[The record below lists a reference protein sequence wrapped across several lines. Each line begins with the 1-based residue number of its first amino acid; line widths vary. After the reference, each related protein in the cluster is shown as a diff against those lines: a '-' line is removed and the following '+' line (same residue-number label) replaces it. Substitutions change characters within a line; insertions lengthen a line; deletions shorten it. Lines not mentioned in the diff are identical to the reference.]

1 MGYKRLWTVF
11 LLALV
16 MGTAI
21 TTAVAA
27 TGRVITLGAD
37 LNSADQAKVA
47 QGLGVDLNNTEVEI
61 IRITNKEER
70 KYLQGLVPASIIGS
84 RAISSAMV
92 ELLPAGSGISVSTR
106 NITWVT
112 NDMYGN
118 ALATARVKDARITA
132 VAPFPVS
139 GTAALTGIFKA
150 FEAAT
155 GQKLDE
161 KSKKVA
167 NEELVRMGELGEQL
181 GKEKATQ
188 LIMKV
193 KEQVVADK
201 ITDPAQIKQI
211 IINIAGDLNINLNTD
226 QIDQLVALMQKIST
240 LNLNIKDVST
250 QLQDIKT
257 KLDQV
262 IADNQ
267 EVKGLLQR
275 ILDFLQG
282 IIEHGHILPGGNKSK
297 SAGRFLYT

>member
-1 MGYKRLWTVF
+1 MKFKKFLTAM
-11 LLALV
+11 LLAV
-16 MGTAI
+16 FMGTM
-21 TTAVAA
+21 VLPAA
-27 TGRVITLGAD
+27 AQAAAKTDRVITLGAD
-37 LNSADQAKVA
+37 LSAGDREKVA
-47 QGLGVDLNNTEVEI
+47 QNLGVDLQSTTVPVIEV
-61 IRITNKEER
+61 TNKEER
-70 KYLQGLVPASIIGS
+70 KYLQGLVPAKVIGS

-92 ELLPAGSGISVSTR
+92 EVLPAGSGISVNTR

-112 NDMYGN
+112 NDMYAN
-118 ALATARVKDARITA
+118 ALTTAQVKDARITA

-155 GQKLDE
+155 GQKLNE

-167 NEELVRMGELGEQL
+167 NEELVRMGELGEQV

-211 IINIAGDLNINLNTD
+211 IINVAGDLNINLD
-226 QIDQLVALMQKIST
+226 AGQIDQLVALMQKIGA
-240 LNLNIKDVST
+240 LNLNIRDVSS
-250 QLQDIKT
+250 QLQDIKM

-262 IADNQ
+262 IAENQ
-267 EVKGLLQR
+267 EVKGILQR
-275 ILDFLQG
+275 ILAFLNQ
-282 IIEHGHILPGGNKSK
+282 IIEQVRAYFTGEK
-297 SAGRFLYT
+297 

>member
-1 MGYKRLWTVF
+1 MGYKRLWIVF

-282 IIEHGHILPGGNKSK
+282 IIEQVRAYFTGGK
-297 SAGRFLYT
+297 

>member
-1 MGYKRLWTVF
+1 MKIKRILTVA
-11 LLALV
+11 LLVIFTGA
-16 MGTAI
+16 
-21 TTAVAA
+21 AVLPAA
-27 TGRVITLGAD
+27 AQGNAERVVTLGAD
-37 LNSADQAKVA
+37 LNAADKAKVA
-47 QGLGVDLNNTEVEI
+47 QSLGIDLQDAALPVIEV
-61 IRITNKEER
+61 TNQEER
-70 KYLQGLVPASIIGS
+70 KYLQGLVPSKVIGT

-92 ELLPAGSGISVSTR
+92 DILPAGSGISVNTR

-112 NDMYGN
+112 NDMYAN
-118 ALATARVKDARITA
+118 ALTTAKVKDAKVTA

-150 FEAAT
+150 FEVAT

-167 NEELVRMGELGEQL
+167 NEELVRMGELGEQI

-211 IINIAGDLNINLNTD
+211 IINVAGDLNINLNAG
-226 QIDQLVALMQKIST
+226 QIDQLVALMQKIGA
-240 LNLNIKDVST
+240 LNLNIRDVSS
-250 QLQDIKT
+250 QLQDIKL

-262 IADNQ
+262 IAENQ

-275 ILDFLQG
+275 ILDFLNQL
-282 IIEHGHILPGGNKSK
+282 IEQVRAYFTGE
-297 SAGRFLYT
+297 

>member
-1 MGYKRLWTVF
+1 MKIKRILTVV
-11 LLALV
+11 LLVIFTGATVLP
-16 MGTAI
+16 
-21 TTAVAA
+21 AVAQ
-27 TGRVITLGAD
+27 GNSDRVVTLGAD
-37 LNSADQAKVA
+37 LNAADKAKVA
-47 QGLGVDLNNTEVEI
+47 QSLGINLQDATLPVIEV
-61 IRITNKEER
+61 TNQEER
-70 KYLQGLVPASIIGS
+70 KYLQGLVPPKVIGS

-92 ELLPAGSGISVSTR
+92 EILPAGSGISVSTR

-112 NDMYGN
+112 NDMYAN
-118 ALATARVKDARITA
+118 ALTTAKVKDARVTA

-150 FEAAT
+150 FEVAT

-167 NEELVRMGELGEQL
+167 NEELVRMGELGEQI

-201 ITDPAQIKQI
+201 VTDPAQIKQI
-211 IINIAGDLNINLNTD
+211 IINVAGDLNINLNAG
-226 QIDQLVALMQKIST
+226 QIDQLVALMQKIGA
-240 LNLNIKDVST
+240 LNLNIRDVSS
-250 QLQDIKT
+250 QLQDIKL

-262 IADNQ
+262 IAENQ

-275 ILDFLQG
+275 ILDFLNRL
-282 IIEHGHILPGGNKSK
+282 IEQVRAYFTGEK
-297 SAGRFLYT
+297 